1 MREAMRGSC
10 GTAAR
15 ALALTA
21 LLGLSLSAPGP
32 RAAAAQAP
40 EGREAPDAGAP
51 VFAAGPDTLTLDL
64 ESAIALA
71 LDESFQARVLA
82 MDLAAAGHEVDA
94 ARGRFRTRADLDLVL
109 PELEERVQGVSVP
122 GELPRY
128 DTYGHREFSARLS
141 VTQPLPT
148 DGDVSLRAHAYH
160 REDTVYD
167 PALDAEAE
175 QSTFFNSYEIALSQ
189 PLLQPNGLRLGLER
203 AEISHRLAQRAF
215 ARGRLDLA
223 YQITAAFFDLYR
235 AQQEVVIA
243 RDILDRQQQNHDLA
257 QRKYDAGLIPEVEAL
272 QMEVDLAESRS
283 ALLAAEADL
292 ALAADR
298 FRLAAGLPL
307 AIPVSAVSDLAP
319 VLVVVDRD
327 LALRHALEYRTELA
341 DQRDAIRRA
350 EITIEETDARD
361 DLRGELTAFYNLT
374 GVSDGA
380 LADPSLG
387 DLLDSS
393 WEDLRRR
400 PGNRG
405 VRFALSIPIWDAGVN
420 GAEVAAAEVS
430 LRRRELERDDLRRRI
445 VREVQ
450 AALASLEGAGRRIEV
465 LQRSL
470 TVAERSFGISQQR
483 FEAGDITSQD
493 LAGDRERL
501 VQARRSLLDA
511 IVAYRLALADLRRQT
526 LYDFAV
532 GRSLIPGADG

>member
-1 MREAMRGSC
+1 MMRSTRPLPLAAVLACMLA
-10 GTAAR
+10 TAPLRAQESPATPDTL
-15 ALALTA
+15 ALAL
-21 LLGLSLSAPGP
+21 
-32 RAAAAQAP
+32 
-40 EGREAPDAGAP
+40 EE
-51 VFAAGPDTLTLDL
+51 
-64 ESAIALA
+64 AIALA
-71 LDESFQARVLA
+71 LDESFQARTLA
-82 MDLAAAGHEVDA
+82 LDLRAAGHDVDA

-128 DTYGHREFSARLS
+128 DTYGHQEFSAQLR

-148 DGDVSLRAHAYH
+148 DGEVSLRAHAYH

-167 PALDAEAE
+167 PTLDADAE
-175 QSTFFNSYEIALSQ
+175 QSTFFNSYEVALSQ

-203 AEISHRLAQRAF
+203 AEISHRLAQRAY
-215 ARGRLDLA
+215 ARGRLDLS
-223 YQITAAFFDLYR
+223 YRITAAFYDLYR

-243 RDILDRQQQNHDLA
+243 RDILARQKQNHDLA
-257 QRKYDAGLIPEVEAL
+257 RRKYEAGLIPEVEAL
-272 QMEVDLAESRS
+272 QMEVDLAEAQS

-298 FRLAAGLPL
+298 FRLEVGLPL
-307 AIPVSAVSDLAP
+307 SVPVSARSDLAP
-319 VLVVVDRD
+319 VMVAVDRD
-327 LALRHALEYRTELA
+327 QALRHALRHRTELA

-350 EITIEETDARD
+350 EITIQETDARD

-374 GVSDGA
+374 GVSDGT
-380 LADPSLG
+380 LDDPSLG

-393 WEDLRRR
+393 WDDLRRR

-405 VRFALSIPIWDAGVN
+405 VRFSLSVPIWDAGVN
-420 GAEVAAAEVS
+420 GAEVAAAEVA
-430 LRRRELERDDLRRRI
+430 LRRRELEQENLQRQI

-450 AALASLEGAGRRIEV
+450 AALASLDGAARRIEV
-465 LQRSL
+465 LERSL
-470 TVAERSFGISQQR
+470 AVAERSFSISQQR

-493 LAGDRERL
+493 LASDRERL

-511 IVAYRLALADLRRQT
+511 IVAYRLAVADLRRQT

-532 GRSLIPGADG
+532 GRSLVTSEEG